1 MSAITIQPIP
11 ATPVSNGI
19 RRLTR
24 AITLLAVVVGP
35 LLFVLPDRTDT
46 LFAWTIKPPI
56 TAASLGATYCTA
68 LAIDLL
74 AARERIWARARVVYP
89 SLLLFVVLTLVA
101 TLLHLHKFHF
111 NSPGAIARFT
121 AWAWL
126 ATYIIV
132 PVATLVLLVT
142 QVRSAGPGAS
152 AGPGPGPGAGSLRG
166 SALPSWLRGLLAV
179 QALVMLVVGVAL
191 FVTPDV
197 AASAWP
203 WSLTPFTAQAIGAWL
218 VGFGLAAGHSVLE
231 NAWERTYITFAAST
245 VFGILELAVLVRF
258 AGSVQW
264 TSPAAWLYVLFF
276 ISITCAGLYG
286 VYAGRRFYGRVSPC
300 QPNV

>member
-1 MSAITIQPIP
+1 MSAITSQPIA

-56 TAASLGATYCTA
+56 TAAFLGANYCTA

-74 AARERIWARARVVYP
+74 AARERNWARARVVYP
-89 SLLLFVVLTLVA
+89 SMLLFVVLTLVA
-101 TLLHLHKFHF
+101 TLLHLDKFHF
-111 NSPGAIARFT
+111 NSSDMIARFT

-126 ATYIIV
+126 GTYILV

-142 QVRSAGPGAS
+142 QMRSAGAGADS
-152 AGPGPGPGAGSLRG
+152 VRG

-179 QALVMLVVGVAL
+179 QALVMLVVGIAL
-191 FVTPDV
+191 FVAPDV
-197 AASAWP
+197 VAPAWP
-203 WSLTPFTAQAIGAWL
+203 WSLTPLTAQAIGAWL
-218 VGFGLAAGHSVLE
+218 VGFGLAAAHSVLE
-231 NAWERTYITFAAST
+231 NAWERTYITFAASI
-245 VFGILELAVLVRF
+245 VFGILQLAVLVRF

-264 TSPAAWLYVLFF
+264 TSPAAWLYLLFF
-276 ISITCAGLYG
+276 ISITFTGLYG
-286 VYAGRRFYGRVSPC
+286 IYAGRRFYRRVSPF
-300 QPNV
+300 QPNI